1 MSISASKARDE
12 LFPLIEQVNNDHEP
26 VHITSRK
33 GNAYLIAEDD
43 FRGWQE
49 TAYLLRSP
57 ANARVLMDS
66 IAELDAGRG
75 QVRDLA
81 ETGDDE

>member
-1 MSISASKARDE
+1 
-12 LFPLIEQVNNDHEP
+12 

-49 TAYLLRSP
+49 TVYLLRSP
-57 ANARVLMDS
+57 ANARALMDS

-75 QVRDLA
+75 QVRDLV
-81 ETGDDE
+81 ETGGDE

>member
-1 MSISASKARDE
+1 MSISASRARDE
-12 LFPLIEQVNNDHEP
+12 LFPLIEKVNDDHEP
-26 VHITSRK
+26 VRITSRK

-57 ANARVLMDS
+57 ANARALMES

-75 QVRDLA
+75 QVRDLLDT
-81 ETGDDE
+81 EDDE

>member
-1 MSISASKARDE
+1 MSISADRARDE
-12 LFPLIEQVNNDHEP
+12 LFSLMEQVNNDHEP

-57 ANARVLMDS
+57 ANARALMDS
-66 IAELDAGRG
+66 VAELDAGGG
-75 QVRDLA
+75 QVRNLGD
-81 ETGDDE
+81 TGDDE

>member
-12 LFPLIEQVNNDHEP
+12 LFPLIEKVNNDHEP

-57 ANARVLMDS
+57 ANARALMDS

-75 QVRDLA
+75 QVGDLA

>member
-1 MSISASKARDE
+1 MSISASRARDE
-12 LFPLIEQVNNDHEP
+12 LFPLIEKVNDDHEP

-57 ANARVLMDS
+57 ANARALMES

-75 QVRDLA
+75 QVRDLLDT
-81 ETGDDE
+81 EDDE